1 MEQNTDMLKKG
12 EIIELEINK
21 LVYGGEGIGRYN
33 DIAVFVPD
41 TPSGDIVKAEIVSVK
56 NSYAKAILK
65 EVVKPSEHRIKPFC
79 PLSNACGGCQWQH
92 INYEEQLRAKKV
104 IVEECLKK
112 IAGAEIPIK
121 DTISSSET
129 KNYRCKIQFPV
140 QQTKISKRFLAGYY
154 KKGTHDIVNIKY
166 CPVQP
171 EIIDE
176 ITAFLREKAQELNLT
191 AYQEKKKKGL
201 IRHFVFRYSKTAQD
215 IVLTIVINA
224 EKIPEN
230 LIKLCDS
237 VKEKFNQVAGVIVN
251 FNTSHTNL
259 IMGKV
264 SQLVHGKN
272 YIEETLDSKVF
283 KISHD
288 AFFQVNPFT
297 ASKMFNEVKE
307 IVKQRVNNPSILD
320 IYAGS
325 GSFSIYLSDL
335 ASEIVAVEEIESA
348 VDDGEENISRN
359 KIQNIQYIKE
369 NADIAVP
376 KLAAENRK
384 FDVII
389 LDPPRK
395 GCSKEVLEAV
405 KQITDK
411 FVIYISC
418 DPSTL
423 ARDYKIL
430 SDKFTAEFV
439 QPVDMFCHTYHVE
452 SILVARA
459 KD

>member
-1 MEQNTDMLKKG
+1 MNKG
-12 EIIELEINK
+12 EIIELEITK
-21 LVYGGEGIGRYN
+21 LVYGGEGIGRY
-33 DIAVFVPD
+33 DDMTVFVSD
-41 TPSGDIVKAEIVSVK
+41 TTPGDIVKAELISVK
-56 NSYAKAILK
+56 NNYAKAILK
-65 EVVKPSEHRIKPFC
+65 EVIKPSEQRIKPFC
-79 PLSNACGGCQWQH
+79 PLSNACGGCQWQY

-112 IAGAEIPIK
+112 IAGTEIPVK

-140 QQTKISKRFLAGYY
+140 QQTKVSKRFVAGYY
-154 KKGTHDIVNIKY
+154 KKGTHDLVNIKY
-166 CPVQP
+166 CPAQP

-176 ITAFLREKAQELNLT
+176 ITAFLREKAAELNLT
-191 AYQEKKKKGL
+191 AYNERNKKGL

-215 IVLTIVINA
+215 VVLTIVINA
-224 EKIPEN
+224 EKTPEN

-237 VKEKFNQVAGVIVN
+237 VKEKFQQVVGVVVN

-259 IMGKV
+259 IMGKN
-264 SQLVHGKN
+264 SQLIHGRD
-272 YIEETLDSKVF
+272 YIEEMLDSKIF

-288 AFFQVNPFT
+288 AFFQVNPLT
-297 ASKMFNEVKE
+297 ASKIFNEVRE

-320 IYAGS
+320 IYSGS

-348 VDDGEENISRN
+348 INDGKENILKN
-359 KIQNIQYIKE
+359 NIQNIHYINE
-369 NADIAVP
+369 NADTAVP
-376 KLAAENRK
+376 KLAAEGKK

-405 KQITDK
+405 KQLADK